1 MRILGLYGREYGV
14 DVDVGGKLDFR
25 LVDFVCRIV
34 FAKLA
39 NTLAA
44 LGKEGEEE
52 SNANHSVAA
61 IVEFGIYY
69 TAIAF
74 AANHGTNLFHLGGN
88 VYLADSS
95 SLIFAATCTCHIA

>member
-1 MRILGLYGREYGV
+1 
-14 DVDVGGKLDFR
+14 
-25 LVDFVCRIV
+25 
-34 FAKLA
+34 
-39 NTLAA
+39 
-44 LGKEGEEE
+44 
-52 SNANHSVAA
+52 
-61 IVEFGIYY
+61 VEFGIYY